1 MQAAEGGLGF
11 MLDMAVA
18 HRVSARDCAVD
29 GATGTGATDPTTYAL
44 LVGERPVML
53 LSARFSRL
61 I

>member
-1 MQAAEGGLGF
+1 

-53 LSARFSRL
+53 LSARFSRP

>member
-1 MQAAEGGLGF
+1 

-53 LSARFSRL
+53 LSADRDELFNRAPVTAL
-61 I
+61 